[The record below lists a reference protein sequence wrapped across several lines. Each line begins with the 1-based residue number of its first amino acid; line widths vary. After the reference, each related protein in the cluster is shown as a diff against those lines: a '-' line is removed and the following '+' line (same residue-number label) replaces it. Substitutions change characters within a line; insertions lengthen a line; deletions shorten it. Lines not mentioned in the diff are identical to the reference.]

1 MASAT
6 RSRSQ
11 KGASGPKKRRL
22 GGRGER
28 IRRAVL
34 DATVRLLVEGGFER
48 LVIADV
54 AAASGVHE
62 TSIYRR
68 WGTRESLAIEALLAR
83 AEERVEIPDTGAL
96 RTDLV
101 RLLRALIAVLKSPH
115 GRALA
120 RFVVGSNDSGLR
132 RGFWLRRRE
141 AATRIFRRAIE
152 RDELQVGTD
161 PIFALEMAIAPLYLR
176 LLITGEPL
184 TSDLPERIAD
194 AVLDGLG
201 ARPKPMLRSR

>member
-1 MASAT
+1 MASPPSST
-6 RSRSQ
+6 SQ
-11 KGASGPKKRRL
+11 KGAADPKKRL
-22 GGRGER
+22 GGRSER
-28 IRRAVL
+28 VRRAVL

-48 LVIADV
+48 LVIAEV

-68 WGTRESLAIEALLAR
+68 WGTRERLAIEALLTH

-96 RTDLV
+96 RPDLV
-101 RLLRALIAVLKSPH
+101 RLLRAVLGVLTSPH

-120 RFVVGSNDSGLR
+120 RFVVGGHDSGVR
-132 RGFWLRRRE
+132 RVFWLRRRE
-141 AATRIFRRAIE
+141 AASRIFRRAIE
-152 RDELQVGTD
+152 RGELRVGTD
-161 PIFALEMAIAPLYLR
+161 PMFALELAIAPLYLR
-176 LLITGEPL
+176 LLITDEPL

-201 ARPKPMLRSR
+201 APPRPMLRSR

>member
-1 MASAT
+1 MASPPSSPA
-6 RSRSQ
+6 Q
-11 KGASGPKKRRL
+11 KGAAGPKKRL
-22 GGRGER
+22 GGRSER
-28 IRRAVL
+28 VRRAVL

-48 LVIADV
+48 LVIAEV

-68 WGTRESLAIEALLAR
+68 WGTRERLAIEALLTH

-101 RLLRALIAVLKSPH
+101 RLLRAVLAVLTSPH

-120 RFVVGSNDSGLR
+120 RFVVGGNDSRLR
-132 RGFWLRRRE
+132 RVFWLRRCD
-141 AATRIFRRAIE
+141 AVTPIFRRAIE
-152 RDELQVGTD
+152 RGELRAGAD
-161 PIFALEMAIAPLYLR
+161 PIFALELAIAPLYLR
-176 LLITGEPL
+176 LLITDQPL
-184 TSDLPERIAD
+184 KSDLPERIAD

-201 ARPKPMLRSR
+201 ARRKPVLRNR